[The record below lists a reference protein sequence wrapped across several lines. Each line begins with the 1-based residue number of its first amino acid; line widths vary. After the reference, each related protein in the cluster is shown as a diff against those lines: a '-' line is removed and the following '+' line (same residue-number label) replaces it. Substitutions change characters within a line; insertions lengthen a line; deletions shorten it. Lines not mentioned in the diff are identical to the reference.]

1 MNGLKPQFWEQW
13 EQLCCYF
20 MQEIASKHGYSV
32 SYRSYGSR
40 GQSQFGVDLVPVNS
54 PLPLVGQCK
63 MVETSFTWDNV
74 LTEVAKTDG
83 YKGEIKC
90 YVVFTTANRH
100 TTIQDQQN
108 SGTVYRHTRPDG
120 TTFPVHVK
128 HWADYEASDLS
139 AVPGNVLRNI
149 FPNAFDL
156 AAIVQP
162 PSADEYITS
171 LKALQSYVPSRITL
185 ADLTWLETYDFSLGW
200 MPERAFDPF
209 QDLYID
215 LQRVEDALRLGLTD
229 WLHSAGYPEVQA
241 TLLAG
246 KEFYFALKE
255 FVESVKAHIVGN
267 WATDGSSILTVVDL
281 NGWQRIAR
289 QFGSNAQY
297 LAQVYRRA
305 VLGQQGQ

>member
-20 MQEIASKHGYSV
+20 IQDIARKHGHSV

-40 GQSQFGVDLVPVNS
+40 GQSQFGIDLVPVNS

-63 MVETSFTWDNV
+63 MVETSFTWNDV
-74 LTEVAKTDG
+74 LAEVAKTDLYQG
-83 YKGEIKC
+83 GIKC
-90 YVVFTTANRH
+90 YVLFTTANRH

-108 SGTVYRHTRPDG
+108 SGIAYHHQRPDG
-120 TTFPVHVK
+120 STFPVHVK

-139 AVPGNVLRNI
+139 AIPGDVLRNI
-149 FPNAFDL
+149 FPNAFNL

-162 PSADEYITS
+162 ASADDYIAS
-171 LKALQSYVPSRITL
+171 LKALQSYIPARITS
-185 ADLTWLETYDFSLGW
+185 ADLTWLETHDFSCGS

-209 QDLYID
+209 RNLYLD
-215 LQRVEDALRLGLTD
+215 LQRVEDALRLGDTG
-229 WLHSAGYPEVQA
+229 WLHSAGYPEIHA

-246 KEFYFALKE
+246 KDFYFALKE
-255 FVESVKAHIVGN
+255 FVQSVSAQIVGGF
-267 WATDGSSILTVVDL
+267 ASDGSSILTVVDL
-281 NGWQRIAR
+281 NGWQKFAR

-305 VLGQQGQ
+305 VLGQQGL

>member
-1 MNGLKPQFWEQW
+1 MTGLKPQFWEQW

-32 SYRSYGSR
+32 GYRSYGSR
-40 GQSQFGVDLVPVNS
+40 GQSQHGVDLVPISS

-63 MVETSFTWDNV
+63 MVETSFTWNDV
-74 LTEVAKTDG
+74 LAEVAKTDG
-83 YKGEIKC
+83 YKGAIEC

-108 SGTVYRHTRPDG
+108 SSVVYRHTRPDG

-128 HWADYEASDLS
+128 YWADYEANDLS
-139 AVPGNVLRNI
+139 SIPANVLRNI

-156 AAIVQP
+156 AAMVRP
-162 PSADEYITS
+162 PSAEDYITS

-185 ADLTWLETYDFSLGW
+185 ADLIWLETYDFNVGW

-209 QDLYID
+209 QYLYID

-229 WLHSAGYPEVQA
+229 LLHSAGYPEVQA

-246 KEFYFALKE
+246 NEFYFALKE
-255 FVESVKAHIVGN
+255 FVESVKAQIVGN
-267 WATDGSSILTVVDL
+267 WTEDGTSILTVVDL